1 MNSISK
7 TSFLNVFFFL
17 SVFLMTEMV
26 HSQKLGTLKEKYTY
40 VGVPTSDFNAIATF
54 GKQRNTNWCWAACIQ
69 MVLNYYN
76 IPVTQEQVVKRT
88 LGKVVDKPAD
98 PNMMFRALNGWEVDI
113 YGNNVLVSS
122 NFYSTDTKEITTF
135 LATKKPLIV
144 GLRQQGANIGHAYVL
159 IGMFYET
166 VFKTNGDVSYKPH
179 SVLLVDPWPGNN
191 GIKDI
196 SWSDFTDRLNVSYKV
211 WVN

>member
-1 MNSISK
+1 MGNNTLMK
-7 TSFLNVFFFL
+7 KFFTLTLAIFIAQI
-17 SVFLMTEMV
+17 TIA
-26 HSQKLGTLKEKYTY
+26 QKLGAVKDKYVY
-40 VGVPTSDFNAIATF
+40 VGISENEFSSIASF
-54 GKQRNTNWCWAACIQ
+54 GKQHSMNWCWAACIQ
-69 MVLNYYN
+69 MILNYN
-76 IPVTQEQVVKRT
+76 AIPVLQEQIVKRT
-88 LGKVVDKPAD
+88 LGKLVDKPAD
-98 PNMMFRALNGWEVDI
+98 PNIMFRALNGWEVDV
-113 YGNNVLVSS
+113 YGNKVLVSS

-144 GLRQQGANIGHAYVL
+144 GLRQQGTNIGHAYVL

-191 GIKDI
+191 SIKDI

>member
-1 MNSISK
+1 MGNN
-7 TSFLNVFFFL
+7 T
-17 SVFLMTEMV
+17 LMKKLFTLILAIFIAQITIA
-26 HSQKLGTLKEKYTY
+26 QKLGAVKDKFVY
-40 VGVPTSDFNAIATF
+40 VGISENEFSSIASF
-54 GKQRNTNWCWAACIQ
+54 GKQHSMNWCWAACIQ
-69 MVLNYYN
+69 MILNYN
-76 IPVTQEQVVKRT
+76 AIPVLQEQIVKRT
-88 LGKVVDKPAD
+88 LGKLVDKPAD
-98 PNMMFRALNGWEVDI
+98 PNIMFRALNGWEVDV
-113 YGNNVLVSS
+113 YGNKVLVSS

-135 LATKKPLIV
+135 LAKKKPLIV
-144 GLRQQGANIGHAYVL
+144 GLRQQGTNIGHAYVL

-191 GIKDI
+191 SIKDI

>member
-1 MNSISK
+1 MINNTLK
-7 TSFLNVFFFL
+7 KRVFTLTLAMFIAQI
-17 SVFLMTEMV
+17 TIA
-26 HSQKLGTLKEKYTY
+26 QKLGAVKDKYVY
-40 VGVPTSDFNAIATF
+40 VGISENEFSSIASF
-54 GKQRNTNWCWAACIQ
+54 GKQHSMNWCWAACIQ
-69 MVLNYYN
+69 MILNYN
-76 IPVTQEQVVKRT
+76 AIPVLQEQIVKRT
-88 LGKVVDKPAD
+88 LGKLVDRPAD
-98 PNMMFRALNGWEVDI
+98 PNIMFRALNGWEVDV
-113 YGNNVLVSS
+113 YGNKVLVSS

-144 GLRQQGANIGHAYVL
+144 GLRQQGTNIGHAYVL

-166 VFKTNGDVSYKPH
+166 VFKNNGDVSYKPH

-191 GIKDI
+191 SIKDI